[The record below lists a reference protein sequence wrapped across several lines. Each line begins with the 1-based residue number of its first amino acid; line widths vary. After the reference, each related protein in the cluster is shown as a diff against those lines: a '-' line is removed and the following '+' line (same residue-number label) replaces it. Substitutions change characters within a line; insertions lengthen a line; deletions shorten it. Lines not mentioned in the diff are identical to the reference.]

1 MRQFLVAFLLCAFCA
16 FCGQAQP
23 FSKKYLMAFHTC
35 TTNCGDPRSHT
46 TWLAESD
53 DGAIWSPVPN
63 APSFASSVPDLII
76 RGERLYIFSPGRVT
90 RYDRRTNVWRNP
102 VNVLIRDAQG
112 QMIPFVDP
120 SPIVDAN
127 GRIVLFF
134 LRGNTPGEGDPASC
148 STYPCLKYFGSAVE
162 VAGTDG
168 TEFVLQPGWRAQVT
182 LTTGTI
188 ADPDIFSDGKQYVLY
203 LSAGNNTWAYSG
215 NELHGSYQPI
225 PGLPNSVL
233 TTNGGGVPSGHFDAA
248 TNKYWTYAHTFEQGR
263 TIIRRAV
270 TDSLTTPIAP
280 SQFTTIIT
288 GTTVGLDSTASAAS
302 PGFTLNTWL
311 TTGSITSVSAA
322 SFQGARLAPE
332 SICAAYGDKLALGT
346 FVANTT
352 PLPTALSETSLR
364 VVDSLG
370 VERVAPLFFVSPT
383 QVNFQLPMGL
393 ATGTATATIVSG
405 DGVTSGGRLEI
416 APVAPGLFAA
426 NANGRGPA
434 AAVAL
439 RVKPDGSQQFEPVT
453 RFDSAQNR
461 AVAVPLDLGAEAEQL
476 FLLLFGTGIRF
487 RSQLA
492 AVGVTIGGVATQ
504 VSFAGAQGELFGL
517 DQLNVRLPRNLIG
530 RGEVEVVLTID
541 GQTANIVTIAIK

>member
-53 DGAIWSPVPN
+53 DGAIWSPVSN

-102 VNVLIRDAQG
+102 INVLNRDAQG

-426 NANGRGPA
+426 NANGKGVA
-434 AAVAL
+434 SAVAL
-439 RVKPDGSQQFEPVT
+439 RVKGDGSQSYENVAEYDASQKQFFA
-453 RFDSAQNR
+453 R
-461 AVAVPLDLGAEAEQL
+461 PLDLGSETEEVYL
-476 FLLLFGTGIRF
+476 VLFGTGLRHHGDL
-487 RSQLA
+487 S
-492 AVGVTIGGVATQ
+492 GVTATIGGVEAP
-504 VSFAGAQGELFGL
+504 VFYAGAQGGFVGL
-517 DQLNVRLPRNLIG
+517 DQVNLRIPKQVAG
-530 RGEVEVVLTID
+530 RGELEVVLRVD
-541 GQTANIVTIAIK
+541 GQPANVVKVSVR